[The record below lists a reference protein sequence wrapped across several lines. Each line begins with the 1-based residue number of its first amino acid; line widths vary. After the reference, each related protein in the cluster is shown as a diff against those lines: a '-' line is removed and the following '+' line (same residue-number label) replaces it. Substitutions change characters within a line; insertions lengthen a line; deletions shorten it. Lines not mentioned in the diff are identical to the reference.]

1 MGQMIFITGG
11 ARSGKSRFAQQRCE
25 EHPGDLLY
33 LAPAEV
39 EDDEMLQRVR
49 QHQQAR
55 GERWHLL
62 EEPLWLADRLAAS
75 LAGRSAVLLDCVTL
89 WITNLYFHFGEKQNP
104 VLAEV
109 DRFIE
114 MAWQL
119 DEPFYLVSNELG
131 SSIVPENRL
140 ARDFRDLAGI
150 VNQRLAAAADEAW
163 LVVAG
168 LPVRLK

>member
-11 ARSGKSRFAQQRCE
+11 ARSGKSRFAQQCCE
-25 EHPGDLLY
+25 EHPGELIY

-49 QHQQAR
+49 RHQQAR
-55 GERWHLL
+55 GDRWRLL
-62 EEPLWLADRLAAS
+62 EEPLWLADRLPEVTLGCSAA
-75 LAGRSAVLLDCVTL
+75 LLDCVTL

-114 MAWQL
+114 TAWQL
-119 DEPFYLVSNELG
+119 NEPLYLVSNELG
-131 SSIVPENRL
+131 NGVVPENRL
-140 ARDFRDLAGI
+140 ARNFRDLAGI
-150 VNQRLAAAADEAW
+150 VNQRLAAAADDAW

-168 LPVRLK
+168 LPMRLK